1 MSLLKKLFGGAAS
14 KTPEPETYKDFR
26 IIAEPAREAGG
37 FRLAARIEKEIG
49 GELKTHHL
57 IRADV
62 FQAEDE
68 ARSFAIAKA
77 KQLIDQLGEGLFS

>member
-1 MSLLKKLFGGAAS
+1 MSLLNKLFGGAAS

-26 IIAEPAREAGG
+26 ITAEPAKEAGG

-49 GELKTHHL
+49 GEVKIHQL

-68 ARSFAIAKA
+68 ARSFAISKA
-77 KQLIDQLGEGLFS
+77 KQVIDQMGDGLFS